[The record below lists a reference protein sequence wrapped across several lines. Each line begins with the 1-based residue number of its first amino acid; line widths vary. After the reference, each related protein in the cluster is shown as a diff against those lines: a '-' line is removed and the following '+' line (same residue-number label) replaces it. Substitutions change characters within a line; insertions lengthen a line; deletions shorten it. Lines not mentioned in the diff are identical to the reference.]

1 MMSKQKKKLILLA
14 ILFAVLVIAYFVVV
28 VPLVES
34 GESGDDTNPPETV
47 DGEIIG
53 LNDRYMMYP
62 QVERESMKSLKIEN
76 EHGSYEFYLDK
87 DGTFQLRGYEG
98 VAYDQTK
105 FANLV
110 TSVGYPLAKVKV
122 VDNASDKELKEYGL
136 DNPRAYWTLTTT
148 AGKSYR
154 VAVGYDLLTGGGYYV
169 MLEGRRSVYVLDTTL
184 EDGVL
189 ASIEYMTSGILIAGL
204 SQESYL
210 TVDNFVIERSG
221 EKFIHIS
228 QVPESERVNAQALV
242 ENVMSYPEGYYPN
255 EDLYYEVLFAY
266 INLTGTSVLHLMPT
280 SEEYLVC
287 GLPDMH
293 DKNAAPAPYKVSF
306 DVDGV
311 PIILYFSEKQ
321 PNDTYNVVSSLFPEK
336 IVAVPASSCTYLEKD
351 LLAWLEK
358 YPFQQWIITVSAM
371 EIHGAGADVKFDL
384 THGKDEAGNNTLDVQ
399 CSTGKFIPN
408 ADVVNFRQFFRTL
421 LSVKI
426 EDYVPLSEDEIAALT
441 ADEKNCLL
449 TFTITNLSGED
460 TVYKFY
466 PYSGSGRRAL
476 MTVNGYGEFYVLTDL
491 IEKIASDA
499 NKVLAGLDVNSYAK
513 E

>member
-14 ILFAVLVIAYFVVV
+14 ALFALLVIVYFAVV

-34 GESGDDTNPPETV
+34 GEAGDETNPPETV

-87 DGTFQLRGYEG
+87 NGDFQLRGYEG
-98 VAYDQTK
+98 VTYDPTK

-122 VDNASDKELKEYGL
+122 VDNASDKELAEYGL

-148 AGKSYR
+148 AGQTYR

-169 MLEGRRSVYVLDTTL
+169 MLDGRRSVYVLDNTL

-204 SQESYL
+204 SQDSYL
-210 TVDNFVIERSG
+210 AVDNFIIEHNG

-228 QVPESERVNAQALV
+228 QVPENERVNDQALV
-242 ENVMSYPEGYYPN
+242 ENIMSYPAGYYPN
-255 EDLYYEVLFAY
+255 EDLYYEVLFSY
-266 INLTGTSVLHLMPT
+266 INLLGTEVRHLVPT
-280 SEEYLVC
+280 SEEYLAC
-287 GLPDMH
+287 GLPDMLSE
-293 DKNAAPAPYKVSF
+293 NAEPAAHRVLF
-306 DVDGV
+306 DVDGE

-321 PNDTYNVVSSLFPEK
+321 PDDTYNVVSSLFPEK
-336 IVAVPASSCTYLEKD
+336 IVSLPASSCTYLEKD
-351 LLAWLEK
+351 LLDWLEK

-371 EIHGAGADVKFDL
+371 EIRGAGADVKFDL

-408 ADVVNFRQFFRTL
+408 SDVINFRQFFRTL

-449 TFTITNLSGED
+449 TFIITNLSGEE

-499 NKVLAGLDVNSYAK
+499 NKVLSGLEVNSYAK

>member
-1 MMSKQKKKLILLA
+1 MMSKQKKKLILLLGIFA
-14 ILFAVLVIAYFVVV
+14 ALLALYFAVI

-34 GESGDDTNPPETV
+34 GQLPLDTDPPDTV
-47 DGEIIG
+47 DGEVIG
-53 LNDRYMMYP
+53 VGDRYMIYP
-62 QVERESMKSLKIEN
+62 QVEREKIRSLKVEN
-76 EHGSYEFYLDK
+76 EHGSYEFYTDK
-87 DGTFQLRGYEG
+87 NGTFQIRGHEG

-122 VDNASDKELKEYGL
+122 VDNATDQELEEFGL
-136 DNPRAYWTLTTT
+136 LTPRAYWTLTTT
-148 AGKSYR
+148 AGKTYR

-169 MLEGRRSVYVLDTTL
+169 MLDGRRSVYVLDDTL

-189 ASIEYMTSGILIAGL
+189 ASVEYMTSCILVTGL

-210 TVDNFVIERSG
+210 SVDNFTVRRNGDILV
-221 EKFIHIS
+221 KIN
-228 QVPESERVNAQALV
+228 QVPESERVNDQALL
-242 ENVMSYPEGYYPN
+242 ENIISYPEGYYPN
-255 EDLYYEVLFAY
+255 EELYYNVLFSY
-266 INLTGTSVLHLMPT
+266 VEYTGESVLYLDPT
-280 SEEYLVC
+280 SEEYLAC

-293 DKNAAPAPYKVSF
+293 AENAEPPAYQVSF
-306 DVDGV
+306 DVAGE

-321 PNDTYNVVSSLFPEK
+321 PDNTYNVVSSLFPEK
-336 IVAVPASSCTYLEKD
+336 IVSVSADSCEYLEKD
-351 LLAWLEK
+351 LLAWLAR

-371 EIHGAGADVKFDL
+371 EIRGAGADVKFTL
-384 THGKDEAGNNTLDVQ
+384 THGKDAAGNGTLEVQ
-399 CSTGKFIPN
+399 SSTGKFIPN
-408 ADVVNFRQFFRTL
+408 EDVINFRQFFRTL

-426 EDYVPLSEDEIAALT
+426 EDYVPMTEENIATLT
-441 ADEKNCLL
+441 ADEANCLL
-449 TFTITNLSGED
+449 SFTITNLQGED

-476 MTVNGYGEFYVLTDL
+476 MTVNGHGEFYVLTDL

-513 E
+513 D